1 MRTSEENLNLMMN
14 TKNIISFRYDFC
26 ISVGVLEKSLSKP

>member
-14 TKNIISFRYDFC
+14 TKNIISFRYDCF